1 MKHTKMMAFA
11 AAFIMLAVGFMVFAG
26 TTSDADDDPV
36 QVNDETVNIY
46 FDGSGSWTSGEY
58 EKFNVFEAIQAA
70 CGSNNQ
76 GVYYLSS
83 DDDWTETTT
92 GNGTYPNPDYGTI
105 NTIGYVV
112 KNPRTGE
119 DVVVETT
126 TNFSIYGC
134 NDGDSAWTDI
144 TPYALGWI
152 RPFTDYRIHSE
163 LVYNNNVVSW
173 ASAFANIA
181 IKMKSTSDL
190 ADITATGTTLL
201 PLKSLTDPSTRTD
214 CTYTFILK
222 DVSGLLPTYMP
233 SGATFYGRTAGADS
247 NAVQLDLT
255 QLENGGSIT
264 VYGYG
269 SDAYLALHH
278 ALNGAVVAQEETYIY
293 NSQYQYYTNYSWMTH
308 MFGVGTVSTPVPA
321 PGTGTIYDYWATYKA
336 ASDGSLGEYTS
347 FNLGYHTNI
356 PGSYSH
362 TFSPTYTY
370 DCTGSSYVIQYER
383 SYPSTS

>member
-26 TTSDADDDPV
+26 SMSDADDDPV

-70 CGSNNQ
+70 CGMSNQKLAIRTLTGN
-76 GVYYLSS
+76 
-83 DDDWTETTT
+83 DDWTQTSAE
-92 GNGTYPNPDYGTI
+92 NGTYPNPNYGTI
-105 NTIGYVV
+105 SEVGYMYIDDDELVI
-112 KNPRTGE
+112 
-119 DVVVETT
+119 DYTT
-126 TNFSIYGC
+126 SFSIYGR
-134 NDGDSAWTDI
+134 NYGDSDWVDI

-152 RPFTDYRIHSE
+152 RPFTDYRLHSE
-163 LVYNNNVVSW
+163 LVYNNNVISW

-181 IKMKSTSDL
+181 IKMRSSSSL

-222 DVSGLLPTYMP
+222 DVCGLLPTYMP
-233 SGATFYGRTAGADS
+233 SGATFYGRTGGADS

-293 NSQYQYYTNYSWMTH
+293 NSQQQYYTNYSWMTH
-308 MFGVGTVSTPVPA
+308 MFGVGTVSTPVPE

-336 ASDGSLGEYTS
+336 ASDGTPGEYAS
-347 FNLGYHTNI
+347 FNLGYHTNV

-362 TFSPTYTY
+362 AFSPTYTY
-370 DCTGSSYVIQYER
+370 DCTGHSYVIQYER
-383 SYPSTS
+383 SYPPTS